1 MYSFLS
7 IEEKKDICWRAS
19 PHNSRWIQ
27 YNFYT
32 SDECW
37 KLQTL
42 SPQNQMSVESYRHY
56 LFRIFQIALTN
67 ICLPGLSYLIVINIF
82 RLSLF
87 LVSLG
92 KFISVY
98 LETNPRLYWFFF
110 SVMDGFALDKLP
122 VIPIEICQL
131 ENCLLQMFIKSLH
144 WYLCSVVSLW

>member
-1 MYSFLS
+1 MLKGFTSQFKVNTVQLLH
-7 IEEKKDICWRAS
+7 I
-19 PHNSRWIQ
+19 RWMLKVTDTI
-27 YNFYT
+27 
-32 SDECW
+32 SSKLDECW

-42 SPQNQMSVESYRHY
+42 SLQNFSNSFDKHMPSWFI
-56 LFRIFQIALTN
+56 LFNCYKYIQTF
-67 ICLPGLSYLIVINIF
+67 
-82 RLSLF
+82 LF